1 MPLLSGEVDGI
12 LLLMQV
18 DEVAARSGFNPKI
31 DRVDSGMRKLVRIF
45 VELAEDAAA
54 RDRSREG
61 QVFTVELDGEPA
73 PEIFT
78 VEGDGAGGEIDEGL
92 ARGCEEERR
101 LLGDCEKLN
110 VGLCR
115 QGCSPDSE

>member
-1 MPLLSGEVDGI
+1 M
-12 LLLMQV
+12 
-18 DEVAARSGFNPKI
+18 
-31 DRVDSGMRKLVRIF
+31 RIF
-45 VELAEDAAA
+45 IELAEDAAA
-54 RDRSREG
+54 GDGRRKG
-61 QVFTVELDGEPA
+61 QVRGAELEGEPA

-92 ARGCEEERR
+92 ARGCEEELR
-101 LLGDCEKLN
+101 LLGDCEKLI